1 MSIATLDRLI
11 DDFKA
16 LPLDDKEYALDVI
29 KKQLTEAKR
38 AAIAKRAKEATS
50 NLKKGAVKTG
60 TVKEL
65 YKELESD

>member
-29 KKQLTEAKR
+29 KKQLAEAKR

-50 NLKKGAVKTG
+50 NLNKGAVKTG

-65 YKELESD
+65 YMELESD

>member
-38 AAIAKRAKEATS
+38 SAIAKRAKEATS
-50 NLKKGAVKTG
+50 NLKKGAVKSG

-65 YKELESD
+65 YMELESD

>member
-38 AAIAKRAKEATS
+38 AAIAKRSKEAAS

-65 YKELESD
+65 YMELEGD

>member
-29 KKQLTEAKR
+29 KKQFTEAKR
-38 AAIAKRAKEATS
+38 VSIAKRAKEAKS

-60 TVKEL
+60 AVKEL
-65 YKELESD
+65 YMELESD

>member
-38 AAIAKRAKEATS
+38 AAIAKRAKEAAS

-65 YKELESD
+65 YMELEGD